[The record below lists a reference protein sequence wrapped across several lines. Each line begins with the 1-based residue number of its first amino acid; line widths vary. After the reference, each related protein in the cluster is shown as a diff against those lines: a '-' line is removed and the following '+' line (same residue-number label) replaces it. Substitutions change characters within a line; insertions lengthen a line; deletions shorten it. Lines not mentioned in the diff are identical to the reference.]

1 MSSDNFSYTS
11 YSQGDTTIMPTPP
24 LTASTLHTP
33 RLQNPSQNKDKGDT
47 NDTTKGTTATSTS
60 TATATS
66 ASTALSSSTIPS
78 ESLKETHHDSDDAS
92 SSELE
97 EGEIDERSLPPL
109 KKPVPILPPTSS
121 SSSSSSSR
129 RFRTEFS
136 SYRPGRREKYPLE
149 PNFEQSQRQYRPS
162 QQTQQQFAQTQKQ
175 FPQSQQQFP
184 QSQQQLP
191 QSLAASFSVQY
202 PLMRHRYV
210 YNLLT

>member
-33 RLQNPSQNKDKGDT
+33 QLQLQLQQPENPSQNKEKGNT
-47 NDTTKGTTATSTS
+47 NDTTKNTIATTATA

-66 ASTALSSSTIPS
+66 TTLSSSTIPS
-78 ESLKETHHDSDDAS
+78 ESLQETHDDSDDAS

-109 KKPVPILPPTSS
+109 KKTVPVVPPSS
-121 SSSSSSSR
+121 SPSSSSSSR
-129 RFRTEFS
+129 RFRTESS
-136 SYRPGRREKYPLE
+136 SYRPGRREKYPPE
-149 PNFEQSQRQYRPS
+149 PNFEQSQRHYRPS
-162 QQTQQQFAQTQKQ
+162 Q
-175 FPQSQQQFP
+175 

-191 QSLAASFSVQY
+191 QSLAASSYSVQY

-210 YNLLT
+210 FNLLT